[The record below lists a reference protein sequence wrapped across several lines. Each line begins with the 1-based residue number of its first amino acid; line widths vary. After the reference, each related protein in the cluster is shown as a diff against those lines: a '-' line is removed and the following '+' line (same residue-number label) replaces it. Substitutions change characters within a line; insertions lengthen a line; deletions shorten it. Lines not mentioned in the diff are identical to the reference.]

1 MKTWIIL
8 LLTSINYL
16 NAQSIKGKFEIG
28 NQFYSINTTEKSV
41 HIMNTDSLNERQVD
55 YSDWDS
61 IVRDYNKLY
70 LLKNANA
77 ILSIKLLDANTSSAI
92 INEYCDSFKVINGGL
107 LVFKNDSM
115 GVLSQGR
122 IKYVNPISDYCEILF
137 SKYDMFL
144 KYGLMTTDYMT
155 YMHVLTRDLPILMSE
170 SISPFLNYQL
180 YILGNDSVVYFGAK
194 NKIEFMR
201 TIPRFMDFDSS
212 FICFLD
218 NGEKPIIAFL
228 DSGLYAFPESN
239 SLYDVTSNFRW
250 YIGDSRNKTGTG
262 TIEKIN
268 SKTGTV
274 KQSHK
279 ISEPPSGA
287 VFLNNSLYISTYT
300 GKILQ
305 LDRKYKVRKE
315 YDYNKTSNIKR
326 LKFTGITAVNTSE
339 IAASLSSQVSVFS
352 KDLEFKGA
360 YPTHKQSAFVDLF
373 SVYNTNHL
381 ISISGYKN
389 TCSMYTSAI
398 RNTIDWKS
406 SYKCILCDEAVDEK
420 AIPYPMV
427 LVMGVDS
434 NFVYVK
440 DKQKLNK
447 YSAKDKQIYN
457 CSDDSAIESKYLRY
471 FKTPISKNILQLEM
485 AKPMALDSF
494 NMRLKQLEINDYQCS
509 RLNYYDCIESR
520 DRLFLTRDNVEL
532 IIIDLTTKKVIKV
545 DLNRPNMY
553 LITLLPNRNG
563 ECFLF
568 YGSIPKYNAEGN
580 YADRHVVKFFNS
592 VYNRKFDSLQISGKS
607 IVLKKGTNKV
617 LVPVEKPIMQDY
629 NE

>member
-1 MKTWIIL
+1 
-8 LLTSINYL
+8 
-16 NAQSIKGKFEIG
+16 
-28 NQFYSINTTEKSV
+28 
-41 HIMNTDSLNERQVD
+41 MNTDSLNERQVD

-61 IVRDYNKLY
+61 IVRDYDKLY

-77 ILSIKLLDANTSSAI
+77 ILSIKLLDANTGSTI

-122 IKYVNPISDYCEILF
+122 IRYVNLISDYCEILF

-144 KYGLMTTDYMT
+144 RYGLMTTDYMI

-180 YILGNDSVVYFGAK
+180 YFLGNDSVVYFGAK

-201 TIPRFMDFDSS
+201 TIPIFMDFDSS

-228 DSGLYAFPESN
+228 DSGLYGFPEPN
-239 SLYDVTSNFRW
+239 SLYDLTFNFRW
-250 YIGDSRNKTGTG
+250 YIGDSRNKNGTG
-262 TIEKIN
+262 VIQKIN

-274 KQSHK
+274 KQSHE
-279 ISEPPSGA
+279 ISDPPSGA
-287 VFLNNSLYISTYT
+287 VILNNSLYISTYT

-305 LDRKYKVRKE
+305 LNKNYKVRKE
-315 YDYNKTSNIKR
+315 YDYNKNSNIKR
-326 LKFTGITAVNTSE
+326 LKFTGITAVNKSE

-389 TCSMYTSAI
+389 TCSMYTSTI
-398 RNTIDWKS
+398 RNTTDWKS
-406 SYKCILCDEAVDEK
+406 SYKCILCDEALDEK
-420 AIPYPMV
+420 ATPYPMV

-434 NFVYVK
+434 NFVYVN

-447 YSAKDKQIYN
+447 YSIKNKQRYY
-457 CSDDSAIESKYLRY
+457 CADDSALESKHIRY
-471 FKTPISKNILQLEM
+471 FKTPVSKSILQLEM

-494 NMRLKQLEINDYQCS
+494 NMRLKQFEINNYQCS
-509 RLNYYDCIESR
+509 RLNYYDCIESG

-532 IIIDLTTKKVIKV
+532 IIIDLKTKNVIKV

-553 LITLLPNRNG
+553 LIEVLPHRNG
-563 ECFLF
+563 DCFLI
-568 YGSIPKYNAEGN
+568 YGSIPKYNADGS
-580 YADRHVVKFFNS
+580 YSDRHIVKFFNS

-607 IVLKKGTNKV
+607 IVLKKGMNEV
-617 LVPVEKPIMQDY
+617 LVPVEKASLQDHY
-629 NE
+629 